1 MSLPEVCVCYLV
13 RRGRQGDEVLIGR
26 KLTGLG
32 RGKAV
37 APGGK
42 LEPGETPLEA
52 AVREVAEE
60 VGVRVAPES
69 LDLVGELTYLFP
81 HKPQWSQRSWAFV
94 SRDWTGN
101 PTPSREM
108 APAFHP
114 IGALPLDEMWGDA
127 RHWLP
132 QALKGQ
138 RIAATFTFGGDL
150 ETVAAIEWS
159 SP

>member
-13 RRGRQGDEVLIGR
+13 RRGPQGDEVLIGR

-42 LEPGETPLEA
+42 LEPGETPIEA

-60 VGVRVAPES
+60 VGVSVAPES

-94 SRDWTGN
+94 SRAWAGT
-101 PTPSREM
+101 PTTSREM